1 MTIVASM
8 RIDSTVTQMVRAGMA
23 RALRKPPGERTLV

>member
-1 MTIVASM
+1 MTIVASI
-8 RIDSTVTQMVRAGMA
+8 RIDSTVKQIVRAGVA